1 MWCFTNTTFVVS
13 FKKGITIMSKE
24 IENRTCDCCESR
36 YKLVYDLNETSGFA
50 KHCPFCGEIIS
61 PNEEDEDLEYE
72 EE

>member
-1 MWCFTNTTFVVS
+1 
-13 FKKGITIMSKE
+13 MSKE

-72 EE
+72 DDNE